1 MNTVYEITEKLNKE
15 ALRDMYRQ
23 MRFIRVFEERAG
35 EEYTL
40 GKIRGFLHLYIG
52 QEAVAAGAIS
62 ALQPQDYIATHY
74 RDHGHALARGLDP
87 RAVMAELFLFFMFFY
102 HSLLLFFR

>member
-74 RDHGHALARGLDP
+74 RDHGHALARGLDRPENP
-87 RAVMAELFLFFMFFY
+87 RD
-102 HSLLLFFR
+102 LLLTIARPPKSRHQL